1 MKTKVEEKNILKFL
15 KFSPPIIAI
24 FFSALVIT
32 LVYLVNQ
39 YTFNNEVSKLKNEFV
54 KTNKELV
61 RNEVEK
67 IYSFIEH
74 QKEQTNNILKQ
85 NIQQNVNIAHTFI
98 NEIYLQNKHKSPN
111 ELKKI
116 LKKTLQDL
124 RFNDGIGYFFIVSQK
139 GEMIFHP
146 FLPELENTNVLNIQ
160 DPNGTYLFKNMVS
173 LIQQNKETFYEWYW
187 YKPLE
192 KIQKKKKI
200 GFLKNIDGLDWFI
213 GSGYYVE
220 DFENILKNE
229 LFEYT
234 PKIHFGQEGFIF
246 VIDYEGNILSNR
258 NMDLIGQNVLNIK
271 DKSGKYF
278 VQEMIDIAQKG
289 NGFVNHYDPT
299 LPDDKTYTK
308 TSFIKGV
315 PDWNFLI
322 GAGFNE
328 YELKAKIKEKEEIL
342 NKANDEYIINMLIIS
357 VILTL
362 ILTFIALYISKIIQ
376 DLFIRYKNKIAKEIH
391 KNHEKDMMIAQQS
404 KMNALGDMIGNIAH
418 QWRQPLSTI
427 TTASS
432 GLLLKHEFGDL
443 QADDLNVF
451 TKLIDNNAQYLSKTI
466 EEFKEFFEQ
475 KKNKEVFNI
484 EQTVQKTLNIISSQ
498 FTSQNIQIISNI
510 NDAQIYGIENEMMQ
524 ILINL
529 LNNSKE
535 ALETL
540 PLDKKLIFLDVYQK
554 RDKIHIEIKDNANG
568 IKENLLTRIFEPYF
582 TTKFKSQGIGVGLY
596 MCYEI
601 ITKHFHGTIHVEN
614 SEYEFEN
621 KNLKGAKFTLVVP
634 VYKAK

>member
-1 MKTKVEEKNILKFL
+1 MKTKAEEKNILKFL

-39 YTFNNEVSKLKNEFV
+39 YTFNNEVAKLKSEFI

-61 RNEVEK
+61 KNEVEK

-85 NIQQNVNIAHTFI
+85 NVQQNVNIAHTFI
-98 NEIYLQNKHKSPN
+98 NEIYLQNKNKNPN

-116 LKKTLQDL
+116 IKKTLQEL

-160 DPNGTYLFKNMVS
+160 DPNGTYLFQNMVS

-192 KIQKKKKI
+192 KTQKKKKI

-220 DFENILKNE
+220 DFETILKNE

-246 VIDYEGNILSNR
+246 IIDYEGNILSNK
-258 NMDLIGQNVLNIK
+258 NMDLIGRNVINIK
-271 DKSGKYF
+271 DKNGKYF
-278 VQEMIDIAQKG
+278 VQEMIDIAKKG
-289 NGFVNHYDPT
+289 NGFITHYDPT
-299 LPDDKTYTK
+299 LPDNKTYVK

-315 PDWNFLI
+315 SDWDFLI

-328 YELKAKIKEKEEIL
+328 YELKAKIKEKEEVL

-357 VILTL
+357 IILTL

-376 DLFIRYKNKIAKEIH
+376 NLFIRYKNKIAREIH

-443 QADDLNVF
+443 QTDDLNVF
-451 TKLIDNNAQYLSKTI
+451 TKLIDDNAQYLSKTI

-475 KKNKEVFNI
+475 KKNKEIFNI
-484 EQTVQKTLNIISSQ
+484 KQTTEKTLNIISSQ
-498 FTSQNIQIISNI
+498 FTSQNIQIVSNI
-510 NDAQIYGIENEMMQ
+510 TDAKIYGIENEMMQ

-535 ALETL
+535 ALEPLTL
-540 PLDKKLIFLDVYQK
+540 EKKFIFLDVYQK
-554 RDKIHIEIKDNANG
+554 KDKICIEIKDNANG

-601 ITKHFHGTIHVEN
+601 ITKHFNGTIHVEN

-634 VYKAK
+634 MHKVK